1 MTIEPETFDLTSTQI
16 VEHFGNL
23 IKNTEN
29 MQEKSENFGNLITE
43 DDLSD
48 DMNEDIASLLQAA
61 FTCKK

>member
-1 MTIEPETFDLTSTQI
+1 
-16 VEHFGNL
+16 
-23 IKNTEN
+23 

-48 DMNEDIASLLQAA
+48 DMNEDIASLLQAE